1 MRETPGKVF
10 LRDFTDSRSIRL
22 CSFQSNPELHRVGRR
37 YIAIWMHYVVLF
49 LCTDS
54 RE

>member
-10 LRDFTDSRSIRL
+10 LRDFANSRAFRL
-22 CSFQSNPELHRVGRR
+22 CSFLSNPELLLVARR
-37 YIAIWMHYVVLF
+37 YIALWMHYVVLS
-49 LCTDS
+49 LCTDF